1 MCRVENV
8 LRIIVV
14 GLWPPG
20 REGKCS
26 YVYTYDLDGAI
37 SANASIYY
45 IIMCATTIYDGCS
58 YQHSAAAVAY
68 TYEFIWIDMTSVKTE
83 FYVSL
88 YLDQSEKTVWSDSFP
103 SVLDKIII
111 KKKK

>member
-1 MCRVENV
+1 M
-8 LRIIVV
+8 
-14 GLWPPG
+14 
-20 REGKCS
+20 
-26 YVYTYDLDGAI
+26 YTQYDLDGAI
-37 SANASIYY
+37 SANTSIYY

-83 FYVSL
+83 FYVCM

-111 KKKK
+111 KKRGNKFND